1 MGSGALPQGYPPE
14 YGTPQYARV
23 QQVPVYVPAPTART
37 STTPLSAIALLI
49 VSTLTLFTCLLTPA
63 GIIGMIF
70 GVIALILSSAS
81 YDRGR
86 QMSIIG
92 WVVFGSV
99 TGLFALFYFLGAV
112 LG

>member
-1 MGSGALPQGYPPE
+1 
-14 YGTPQYARV
+14 
-23 QQVPVYVPAPTART
+23 
-37 STTPLSAIALLI
+37 
-49 VSTLTLFTCLLTPA
+49 
-63 GIIGMIF
+63 MIF
-70 GVIALILSSAS
+70 GIIALVLSSAS

-99 TGLFALFYFLGAV
+99 TGLFAMFYFLGAV